1 MWRWRPSG
9 KEKGIRAGID
19 EQKSPWLAC
28 MAGCSDTTG
37 SYSCELLVFV
47 RTCDIMIPFSLRAF
61 TYSECSCGIAD
72 VMRNTFVIWQVR
84 HGCKKIWQPTCLANI
99 PPVIFFKI
107 LTNNIIC

>member
-1 MWRWRPSG
+1 MRENTVG
-9 KEKGIRAGID
+9 LEAVGAA
-19 EQKSPWLAC
+19 EQ
-28 MAGCSDTTG
+28 G
-37 SYSCELLVFV
+37 V
-47 RTCDIMIPFSLRAF
+47 SLRAF

-84 HGCKKIWQPTCLANI
+84 HGCKKIWQPTCIANI